1 MSVLLNARC
10 YPMNS
15 QDGTSSDKKDGLF
28 IEYEHFEWLNHEVL
42 RLGNLARSYSDRG
55 DALKKEV
62 DRLKTELNTLK
73 NNHNDSSR
81 TD

>member
-1 MSVLLNARC
+1 MSSSEDSRI
-10 YPMNS
+10 PS
-15 QDGTSSDKKDGLF
+15 DSSDHGLY
-28 IEYEHFEWLNHEVL
+28 IKVSHFDWLNHEVI

-62 DRLKTELNTLK
+62 DRLKAENQSLR
-73 NNHNDSSR
+73 NNHNDSIR